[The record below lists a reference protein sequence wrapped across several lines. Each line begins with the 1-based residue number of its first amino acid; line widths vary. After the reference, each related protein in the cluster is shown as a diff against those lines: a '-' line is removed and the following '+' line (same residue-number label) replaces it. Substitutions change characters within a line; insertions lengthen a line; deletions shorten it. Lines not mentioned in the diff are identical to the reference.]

1 LNGKKVLNKM
11 TAKKPTKK
19 AESDTDRLVAAIGQQ
34 TEAIGALVHSVDSL
48 VRINAQLLEALSEI
62 DDLDD
67 DDQPRT
73 YMDGTPIDA

>member
-1 LNGKKVLNKM
+1 M

-19 AESDTDRLVAAIGQQ
+19 KENDTDRLVAAIGQQ

-62 DDLDD
+62 DDIDED
-67 DDQPRT
+67 GEPKF
-73 YMDGTPIDA
+73 YMDGSPINNA

>member
-1 LNGKKVLNKM
+1 M